1 MRRDA
6 RGRGDVCG
14 AETDRRSR
22 RPFSDR
28 NRLARLWRGA
38 DLARDFPREAAA
50 QSAVLTF
57 PREPGTQQ
65 AIDVALTHPKT
76 RDLRAARKTSARGR
90 LNFYIP
96 KIYNQTKRFILSH
109 TARKLIWTVV

>member
-1 MRRDA
+1 MSRICPPVVQGLNEARCARTGRR
-6 RGRGDVCG
+6 CG

-65 AIDVALTHPKT
+65 AIDVALTHRKT
-76 RDLRAARKTSARGR
+76 RSQSCQKDFCEGSLEFLYT
-90 LNFYIP
+90 
-96 KIYNQTKRFILSH
+96 
-109 TARKLIWTVV
+109 